1 MFILMQIKFDIEIN
15 NDENKPYENKK
26 RGEKKL
32 IITSNEQEHK
42 AQVA

>member
-1 MFILMQIKFDIEIN
+1 MMKM
-15 NDENKPYENKK
+15 KPYEKIE

-32 IITSNEQEHK
+32 IISSNAQEHK

>member
-1 MFILMQIKFDIEIN
+1 MMKM
-15 NDENKPYENKK
+15 KPYENIK

-32 IITSNEQEHK
+32 IITSNAQEHK